1 MSWLVTAALFAA
13 ALIALLMHRIGRDA
27 GGRADTR
34 YFQRV
39 GWVFTA
45 GLISLACGMLAGLPP
60 RHPFIL
66 LSGMSSSYLSVYMLA
81 LFASSFPHN
90 TVPPLSLR
98 VWLGALTAA
107 LIVATARGSFIDA
120 AGPFVM
126 TASMVP
132 YFGLTL
138 YFLHRNWKAATAP
151 GARSPSTPVTIVQAA
166 VLVPWVA
173 SFLAY
178 AVLARGI
185 PRPLPTWIYLAQAL
199 GMSLAIVGGVA
210 VAILRYHL
218 FEIRVLLGEAVL
230 AVIATGAFAIYVG
243 VAAAPLQ
250 AWLDAAVSPGFA
262 ALVVVG
268 VPPFVVHAAI
278 SVLDRWMT
286 GMPGSITGAQS
297 ERTLLE
303 RTLAVTGRM
312 VDPDAILAVV
322 VAALDEATHGT
333 VRFLRG
339 SARALTV
346 SQSPAPAPLLDAA
359 AESTSAFWS
368 SEHRPELPAALSA
381 WMDASDARLVVPVRR
396 SDALYGFLVVYTV
409 PRVPRPS
416 ALLCARLGEHLA
428 LKFENFAL
436 YADAALAAREL
447 ADYRVRLGREL
458 EESRRLASLGAFAAA
473 IAHDIRTPL
482 TSIQM
487 NVQILRARAQLSE
500 ADREYLDIA
509 QEEIARLTRSVG
521 EILEF
526 ARPLSLC
533 AAPEDLREVADDIAR
548 SVQALYAERGVTL
561 RVVHEGEGPWT
572 VSVDEARLRKALL
585 NLLDNAVDASARGQT
600 VTLRTT
606 ATPEGPRLRVE
617 DSGRGIAPED
627 LSRVF
632 DPFFTTRPDGTGLG
646 LAIAQKIVR
655 AHGGEI
661 TVESAPGEGSR
672 FTITLPARHAAP

>member
-13 ALIALLMHRIGRDA
+13 ALITLLMRRIGRDA
-27 GGRADTR
+27 GGREDTR
-34 YFQRV
+34 YFQWV

-45 GLISLACGMLAGLPP
+45 GLVSLACGILAGLPP

-66 LSGMSSSYLSVYMLA
+66 LSGMSSSYLSVYMLV

-90 TVPPLSLR
+90 SRAPRPLR
-98 VWLGALTAA
+98 IALGALTAA
-107 LIVATARGSFIDA
+107 LFAATSQRWIIEA
-120 AGPFVM
+120 AGALIM
-126 TASMVP
+126 SASMVP

-138 YFLHRNWKAATAP
+138 YFLRRNWQAATAP
-151 GARSPSTPVTIVQAA
+151 GARSPSTPVTIVQAS

-173 SFLAY
+173 SFLGY
-178 AVLARGI
+178 AVFARNL
-185 PRPLPTWIYLAQAL
+185 PRPLPAWIYLAQAL
-199 GMSLAIVGGVA
+199 GMSLMIVGGVA

-218 FEIRVLLGEAVL
+218 FEIRVLLGEAVI
-230 AVIATGAFAIYVG
+230 AVIATGAFALYVG
-243 VAAAPLQ
+243 VAAEPLHGYLS
-250 AWLDAAVSPGFA
+250 ATVSPGFA
-262 ALVVVG
+262 ALVVAG
-268 VPPFVVHAAI
+268 VPPFIVHAAM
-278 SVLDRWMT
+278 SLLDRWMT
-286 GMPGSITGAQS
+286 GMPGSITGAPP

-322 VAALDEATHGT
+322 VAALDETTHGT

-339 SARALTV
+339 DARVPTGARPL
-346 SQSPAPAPLLDAA
+346 APEVLLRAA
-359 AESTSAFWS
+359 SEAQQAFWS
-368 SEHRPELPAALSA
+368 SEHRPELPEALTH

-396 SDALYGFLVVYTV
+396 SDALYGFLVVTKV
-409 PRVPRPS
+409 ARVPRPT
-416 ALLCARLGEHLA
+416 AMLCARLGEHLA

-436 YADAALAAREL
+436 YADAALAAREH
-447 ADYRVRLGREL
+447 AEYRERLSREL

-487 NVQILRARAQLSE
+487 NVQILRTRAQLSD

-509 QEEIARLTRSVG
+509 QDEIARLTRSVG

-526 ARPLSLC
+526 ARPLSLR
-533 AAPEDLREVADDIAR
+533 AATEDLREFVEDVAR

-561 RVVHEGEGPWT
+561 RVTHEGEGPWT
-572 VSVDEARLRKALL
+572 ARFDEGRLRKALI

-600 VTLRTT
+600 VTLR
-606 ATPEGPRLRVE
+606 AASTPQGPTLRVE
-617 DSGRGIAPED
+617 DEGRGIAEED
-627 LSRVF
+627 LTRVF

-655 AHGGEI
+655 AHGGELS
-661 TVESAPGEGSR
+661 VESAPGEGSR
-672 FTITLPARHAAP
+672 FTIALPAN